1 MVRTAIALAAALAMF
16 AAASSV
22 AAEVVRK
29 CDVMVTIDN
38 VGLCREL
45 QGFAVNATTRE
56 VVVETSAQLYRRLH
70 SLAIANAHD
79 AYVRENRLGATEDD
93 LSRMRAF
100 LKAASKAPP
109 SSSAEDIAVF
119 ENFLRT
125 LNQAWK
131 AGRHLHQKYGGTVR
145 LTMFGPEASDAQF
158 ALLRDR
164 ASNKRLTFSDET
176 VEREFWNEA
185 KRDLRHGHLI
195 DEARGRAAFAC
206 ADWEPCSTQKL
217 QTR

>member
-1 MVRTAIALAAALAMF
+1 MVRAAIALAAVVGMF

-29 CDVMVTIDN
+29 CAVMVTIDN

-45 QGFAVNATTRE
+45 RSFAVNARSSE
-56 VVVETSAQLYRRLH
+56 VVVETNTQLYRRLY
-70 SLAIANAHD
+70 SLAIANAHE
-79 AYVRENRLGATEDD
+79 AYVRENRLDATEDD
-93 LSRMRAF
+93 LSRVRAF
-100 LKAASKAPP
+100 VPEFAKAPP
-109 SSSAEDIAVF
+109 SSSAEDIADF
-119 ENFLRT
+119 EKFQRT
-125 LNQAWK
+125 LIQSWK

-164 ASNKRLTFSDET
+164 ASHKRLTFLDET
-176 VEREFWNEA
+176 IEREFWNEA
-185 KRDLRHGHLI
+185 KRDLRLGQLI

-206 ADWEPCSTQKL
+206 ADWEPCSKQKP